1 MTWIFVTRCTLP
13 HFLKFDRTILSSIRV
28 TSSNTKPLTAKVCS
42 KWIWRIPKVRNVV
55 ARVLRVCCQCCH
67 HERLV
72 AFSCKRR
79 GFCPSCCGKRM
90 TENAA
95 LLVDTVLP
103 HQPMR
108 QWVLSVPFPLRL
120 LFASQPQVMGKA
132 LKIVYRVIAAFLI
145 RKSGY
150 NHKSARTGAVTLI
163 SVWWGAGWGDEWTS
177 GILDQLPDFGRP
189 AKRPEGVC
197 PANIACDSEWR
208 TKRRTA
214 WESSGIFIA
223 CGCCR

>member
-1 MTWIFVTRCTLP
+1 
-13 HFLKFDRTILSSIRV
+13 
-28 TSSNTKPLTAKVCS
+28 
-42 KWIWRIPKVRNVV
+42 
-55 ARVLRVCCQCCH
+55 
-67 HERLV
+67 
-72 AFSCKRR
+72 
-79 GFCPSCCGKRM
+79 M

-163 SVWWGAGWGDEWTS
+163 SV
-177 GILDQLPDFGRP
+177 
-189 AKRPEGVC
+189 
-197 PANIACDSEWR
+197 
-208 TKRRTA
+208 
-214 WESSGIFIA
+214 
-223 CGCCR
+223 